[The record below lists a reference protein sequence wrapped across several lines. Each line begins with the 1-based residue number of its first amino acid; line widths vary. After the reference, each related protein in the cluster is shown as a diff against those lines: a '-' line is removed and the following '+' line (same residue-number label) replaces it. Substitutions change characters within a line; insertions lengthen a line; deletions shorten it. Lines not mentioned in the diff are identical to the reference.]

1 MIVKI
6 PYILQSFELFH
17 TYSSKVGLTSVLF
30 ILLFLHKL
38 DLNSN
43 RLTSKIS
50 FGLEMEPFNT
60 LQSGIKFVEVYAK
73 SN

>member
-1 MIVKI
+1 MIVKNALNI
-6 PYILQSFELFH
+6 QSFELFH
-17 TYSSKVGLTSVLF
+17 TYSSKAGLTSVLF

-38 DLNSN
+38 DLSSN
-43 RLTSKIS
+43 RRTSKIS

-60 LQSGIKFVEVYAK
+60 WQSGIKVVEVYAK